1 MKAAHKKLVADA
13 TAARK
18 AIRDKTLELADLN
31 ASAEE
36 ASSAIVSL
44 QADLSAIETEA
55 ASIGFAVSDLH
66 AAVKL

>member
-1 MKAAHKKLVADA
+1 MKAVHKNLVAQA

-18 AIRDKTLELADLN
+18 AIRDKMLDMVDMEQDLSKAAEDLEKMK
-31 ASAEE
+31 
-36 ASSAIVSL
+36 
-44 QADLSAIETEA
+44 ADLSAIETEA